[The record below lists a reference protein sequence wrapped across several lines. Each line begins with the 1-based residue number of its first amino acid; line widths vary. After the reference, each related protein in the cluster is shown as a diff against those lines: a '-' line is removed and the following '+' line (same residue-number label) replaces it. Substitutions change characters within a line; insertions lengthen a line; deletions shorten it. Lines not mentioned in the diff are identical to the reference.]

1 MSLAFPACWS
11 ARSNSK
17 IIMKKRKRIILL
29 LLVIVLSVCFIPMS
43 ASAHSG
49 KTDSAGGHHDTATGE
64 YHYHHGHPAHDH
76 KNGVCPYGDYDNSS
90 SYSDYDD
97 TDYSSSDYTY
107 GSHSAQE
114 PQRTRISASQPGS
127 NRVTWQIVIVVALL
141 VIAWIFVCNDRN
153 KLAAAAFIIAAVV
166 AIYGVSTY
174 SLKKETDFYRDKVC
188 FVTDEHSSYYHQY
201 GCPDISSGLFYVYSI
216 DEAKEAGYEPDPD
229 CCK

>member
-107 GSHSAQE
+107 SNQSTQE

-153 KLAAAAFIIAAVV
+153 KLAAAAFIIAAII

>member
-1 MSLAFPACWS
+1 MFLASPACWS
-11 ARSNSK
+11 ARSSNK

-43 ASAHSG
+43 TSAHSG

-76 KNGVCPYGDYDNSS
+76 ENGVCPYGDYDNSS

-107 GSHSAQE
+107 GSQSAQDS
-114 PQRTRISASQPGS
+114 QRTRISASQPDS

-141 VIAWIFVCNDRN
+141 VIAGIFAHNDKT
-153 KLAAAAFIIAAVV
+153 KLTVAAFVIAAIVV
-166 AIYGVSTY
+166 IYGVSTY
-174 SLKKETDFYRDKVC
+174 SLKKETDYYRDKVC

-201 GCPDISSGLFYVYSI
+201 GCPDIRSGLFYVYSI
-216 DEAKEAGYEPDPD
+216 DEAKEAGYEPDPN

>member
-1 MSLAFPACWS
+1 MSLAFPAYWS

-97 TDYSSSDYTY
+97 TDYNSSDYTY
-107 GSHSAQE
+107 GSQSTQE

-153 KLAAAAFIIAAVV
+153 KLAAVAFIIAAII
-166 AIYGVSTY
+166 AIYGVSTN

>member
-1 MSLAFPACWS
+1 MFLAFPACWS
-11 ARSNSK
+11 ARLNNK

-76 KNGVCPYGDYDNSS
+76 KNGVCPYGDYD
-90 SYSDYDD
+90 D
-97 TDYSSSDYTY
+97 TDYNSSDYTY
-107 GSHSAQE
+107 GSQSAQDS
-114 PQRTRISASQPGS
+114 QRTRISASQPGS

-141 VIAWIFVCNDRN
+141 VIAGIFAHNDKTN
-153 KLAAAAFIIAAVV
+153 LTVAAFVIAAIVV
-166 AIYGVSTY
+166 IYGVSTY

>member
-153 KLAAAAFIIAAVV
+153 KLAAAAFIIAAIV

>member
-153 KLAAAAFIIAAVV
+153 KLAAAAFIIAAIV

-216 DEAKEAGYEPDPD
+216 DEAKEVGYEPDPD

>member
-1 MSLAFPACWS
+1 MSLAFPAYWS

-76 KNGVCPYGDYDNSS
+76 KNGVCPYGDYD
-90 SYSDYDD
+90 D

-107 GSHSAQE
+107 GSQSAQDS
-114 PQRTRISASQPGS
+114 QRTRISASQPGS

-141 VIAWIFVCNDRN
+141 VIAGIFAHNDKTN
-153 KLAAAAFIIAAVV
+153 LTVAAFVIAAIVV
-166 AIYGVSTY
+166 IYGVSTY

-188 FVTDEHSSYYHQY
+188 FVTNEHSSYYHQY

>member
-76 KNGVCPYGDYDNSS
+76 KNGVCPYGDYDNSG

-97 TDYSSSDYTY
+97 TDYSSSNYTY
-107 GSHSAQE
+107 GSQSAQE
-114 PQRTRISASQPGS
+114 PQRTRISASQPDS

-141 VIAWIFVCNDRN
+141 VVAGIFVRNDRN
-153 KLAAAAFIIAAVV
+153 KLAAAAFIIAAII
-166 AIYGVSTY
+166 AIYGVSTN

>member
-1 MSLAFPACWS
+1 
-11 ARSNSK
+11 
-17 IIMKKRKRIILL
+17 MKKRKRIILL

-76 KNGVCPYGDYDNSS
+76 KNGVCPYGDYE
-90 SYSDYDD
+90 D

-107 GSHSAQE
+107 GSQSTQE
-114 PQRTRISASQPGS
+114 PQRTRISSSQPDS
-127 NRVTWQIVIVVALL
+127 NRVTWQIVIVIALL
-141 VIAWIFVCNDRN
+141 VIAWIFVRNDRN
-153 KLAAAAFIIAAVV
+153 KLAAAAFIIAAII
-166 AIYGVSTY
+166 AIYGVSTN
-174 SLKKETDFYRDKVC
+174 SL
-188 FVTDEHSSYYHQY
+188 TDEHSSYYHQY

>member
-76 KNGVCPYGDYDNSS
+76 KNGVCPYGDYD
-90 SYSDYDD
+90 D

-107 GSHSAQE
+107 GSQSAQDS
-114 PQRTRISASQPGS
+114 QRTRISASQPGS

-141 VIAWIFVCNDRN
+141 VIAGIFAHNDKTN
-153 KLAAAAFIIAAVV
+153 LTVAAFVIAAIVV
-166 AIYGVSTY
+166 IYGVSTY

-188 FVTDEHSSYYHQY
+188 FVTNEHSSYYHQY